1 MSVVTDIL
9 QVSRTIDSPRNL
21 HSVMSHLSSEVLELD
36 DELYKDVP
44 GEDGVLGEAVDV
56 ILCAV
61 DMIYIKHP
69 DITEEQ
75 IGEVVKRK
83 LAKWQRIYGK

>member
-1 MSVVTDIL
+1 MSVVSDIL
-9 QVSRTIDSPRNL
+9 HVSRTIDSPRNL
-21 HSVMSHLSSEVLELD
+21 HSVMSHLAGEVLELD

-44 GEDGVLGEAVDV
+44 GEDGILGESVDV

-69 DITEEQ
+69 EITEEQ

-83 LAKWQRIYGK
+83 LAKWQRLYGK